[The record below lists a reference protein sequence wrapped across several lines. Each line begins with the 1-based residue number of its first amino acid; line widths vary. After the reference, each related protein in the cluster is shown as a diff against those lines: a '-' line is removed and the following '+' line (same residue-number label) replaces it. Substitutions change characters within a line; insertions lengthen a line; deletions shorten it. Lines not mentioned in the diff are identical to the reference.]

1 VVLIDEYDK
10 AITDTLLE
18 PEKHQQHKIILKTVY
33 GALKPLDQYLHLV
46 LITGVSKIGKLSL
59 FSDLNNL
66 QDLSLDPKFATL
78 FGYTKPEIQQYFPD
92 FILDVAKTLNVSL
105 ELLWLTIQRWYN
117 GYSWDGVSRVYCP
130 FSFLVFLSQKE
141 FRSFWYATGTPTF
154 LVELIRAQQLN
165 PLKFEQVGAS
175 EMSLVA
181 TDIDNLDAISLMFQT
196 GYLTIQ
202 SKQSDLNGV
211 SYQLGYPNE
220 EVRIAFSNSLLL
232 EYSKSLPSVLGGFGL
247 ELQAAL
253 KILDWKAFF
262 AVVNQVFSEIPYEI
276 FPRREDF
283 VHSLLH
289 LMLVSTGLKTQS
301 QVQTSLGRMDILF
314 ETATHQIIFE
324 LKIKGTAKA
333 ALQQIDLVHYAQSL
347 HKPVVKVGVRFNLE
361 KKQITAW
368 ATA

>member
-1 VVLIDEYDK
+1 V
-10 AITDTLLE
+10 
-18 PEKHQQHKIILKTVY
+18 
-33 GALKPLDQYLHLV
+33 
-46 LITGVSKIGKLSL
+46 
-59 FSDLNNL
+59 
-66 QDLSLDPKFATL
+66 
-78 FGYTKPEIQQYFPD
+78 YFPS
-92 FILDVAKTLNVSL
+92 FIQAIASSLNVPL
-105 ELLWLTIQRWYN
+105 ELLWQSIQRWYN
-117 GYSWDGVSRVYCP
+117 GYSWDGVNRVYCP

-175 EMSLVA
+175 EISLVT
-181 TDIDNLDAISLMFQT
+181 TDIDNLDAMSLMFQT

-202 SKQSDLNGV
+202 SKQSDLTGV

-232 EYSKSLPSVLGGFGL
+232 EYSKSIPSIMGGFGL
-247 ELQAAL
+247 ELLAAL

-262 AVVNQVFSEIPYEI
+262 AIVNQVLAGIPYEI

-301 QVQTSLGRMDILF
+301 QVQTSLGRMNILL
-314 ETATHQIIFE
+314 ETTTHQIIFE
-324 LKIKGTAKA
+324 LKIKGTAKS
-333 ALQQIDLVHYAQSL
+333 ALKQIDTARYAQAL
-347 HKPVVKVGVRFNLE
+347 TKPVVKGGVRFDLE
-361 KKQITAW
+361 QKQVTAW
-368 ATA
+368 AVA